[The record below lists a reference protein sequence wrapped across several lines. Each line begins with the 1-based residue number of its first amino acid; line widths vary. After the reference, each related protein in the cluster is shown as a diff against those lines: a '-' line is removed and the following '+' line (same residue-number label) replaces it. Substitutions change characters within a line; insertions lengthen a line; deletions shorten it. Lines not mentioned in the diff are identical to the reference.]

1 MGLNDCCGQKP
12 AHFRSLLLR
21 TLAVSVRNEIFIYS
35 FPGRGRSGWGTTS
48 PRPLWEGVGGGVND
62 KLKLKKFSFTQHF
75 TQNVTGMRIGN
86 RGVTVSIPISEKES
100 IKIIKDLYRKRGQ
113 IRELLL
119 FSLAVNTGMML
130 NDLLNLKVKD
140 VKNKEYILVD
150 NKKSIPL
157 NSELKHFI
165 SEFIKDKKAE
175 DYLFQTN
182 RGGKL
187 DRTNVFSS
195 FKEVCRELGLSDEIS
210 VASWRKTFGYHHY
223 MQYHDLSYLQW
234 LFNQPTADSTMDFIG
249 IRENMNLRCREGVTL

>member
-1 MGLNDCCGQKP
+1 
-12 AHFRSLLLR
+12 
-21 TLAVSVRNEIFIYS
+21 
-35 FPGRGRSGWGTTS
+35 
-48 PRPLWEGVGGGVND
+48 
-62 KLKLKKFSFTQHF
+62 
-75 TQNVTGMRIGN
+75 MRIGN